1 MRILNLLP
9 RLPTPPVDGGA
20 IGVFYP
26 MRHLSKMGHQLC
38 TIAMIS
44 NRHPQDAD
52 MYRKY
57 TELYTIAGNF
67 PEPDALS
74 AFLNLFSRRPYNLEL
89 RFAKPEFHQLIRKVA
104 AETPKPDVIQIDWIY
119 MAEYLKTLRKAFP
132 GVPIVLRQH
141 NAEYVIFERLA
152 ENEKNMFKRV
162 FLKYQ
167 AWKTKRYEAR
177 MMKKVDYYT
186 TVTSTDEAHFQNL
199 APKTPGK
206 TIPAGVDTS
215 RFERQPSTPREKA
228 FIILGS
234 LSWAP
239 YAQSVA
245 WFLNEVWTHFAKANP
260 GVSLYVVGSSPP
272 IEIQRWNGTQGV
284 NVTGFVD
291 DVRPLMHRCT
301 AMIVPLLSGS
311 GMRIKIVEAMA
322 AELPVISTSV
332 GIEGIKATADVHAL
346 VANTSDE
353 LQSAMSTLLDNP
365 EICASLISNGH
376 QLAVDEYEWSSIA
389 KGFVDVY
396 DSLTSEG

>member
-1 MRILNLLP
+1 
-9 RLPTPPVDGGA
+9 
-20 IGVFYP
+20 
-26 MRHLSKMGHQLC
+26 
-38 TIAMIS
+38 
-44 NRHPQDAD
+44 
-52 MYRKY
+52 
-57 TELYTIAGNF
+57 
-67 PEPDALS
+67 
-74 AFLNLFSRRPYNLEL
+74 
-89 RFAKPEFHQLIRKVA
+89 
-104 AETPKPDVIQIDWIY
+104 
-119 MAEYLKTLRKAFP
+119 
-132 GVPIVLRQH
+132 
-141 NAEYVIFERLA
+141 
-152 ENEKNMFKRV
+152 
-162 FLKYQ
+162 
-167 AWKTKRYEAR
+167 
-177 MMKKVDYYT
+177 MKKVDYYT
-186 TVTSTDEAHFQNL
+186 TVTSTDEDHFQKL

-215 RFERQPSTPREKA
+215 RFERQQSTPREKA

-332 GIEGIKATADVHAL
+332 GIEGIKAMADVHAL

-365 EICASLISNGH
+365 EMCASLIANGH
-376 QLAVDEYEWSSIA
+376 QLAVDEYEWASIA
-389 KGFVDVY
+389 RGFVDVY
-396 DSLTSEG
+396 DSLTSEGYPASPAAKS